1 MPLSLCDKSFESE
14 SCSLCFVL
22 ERGQLPLGPT
32 QNPPLIKVHNFFG
45 FLSFFLSFFCFW
57 FFLIISFICQNKKYR
72 KKNYFISIF
81 NDKICKIKI
90 RIKKKKIL
98 IEQKKYK
105 RKKKKEKRK
114 KKKEKEKCCFKR
126 AKSWNSLYDYLLV

>member
-1 MPLSLCDKSFESE
+1 MPLSLCDKLFESE

-90 RIKKKKIL
+90 RIKKKRFKLNRRNIK
-98 IEQKKYK
+98 EK

-114 KKKEKEKCCFKR
+114 KKKKNVALKGQR
-126 AKSWNSLYDYLLV
+126 AEIIYMIIC